1 MGIQCDECEQWF
13 HVRPDCCNLSHEI
26 YEILANSSCS
36 WICPLCGL
44 PNFSDSFFDNSLHS
58 LCSSNSFDPLNDC
71 DAEVP
76 PLQANRKQ
84 APTKTSRHFKPN
96 PNTRKLTCLVINC
109 RSLKNKI
116 ADITAVIDEHKPD
129 VILGNESWLNP
140 EITSSEIFT
149 EGYTVFR
156 KNRVEGQIGGGV
168 FQAIKGDI
176 IATHRVDLDTDCE
189 IIWSQCKTA
198 GRRSKSLFLASLYRP
213 HAHDVKSLDELGASL
228 LKLGDKLHKH
238 DVIVAGDFNA
248 PNISWDNLEVP
259 TSPSSS
265 SSRKLI
271 ELTQEFNLMQF
282 VKEPT
287 RRKGNSSNTL
297 DLVLSN
303 RPDIICNVSVEP
315 GISDHDIVLFT
326 LKLSC
331 LKKTICQAQN
341 LHQKAA

>member
-1 MGIQCDECEQWF
+1 M
-13 HVRPDCCNLSHEI
+13 
-26 YEILANSSCS
+26 
-36 WICPLCGL
+36 
-44 PNFSDSFFDNSLHS
+44 
-58 LCSSNSFDPLNDC
+58 
-71 DAEVP
+71 
-76 PLQANRKQ
+76 
-84 APTKTSRHFKPN
+84 
-96 PNTRKLTCLVINC
+96 TCLVINC

-116 ADITAVIDEHKPD
+116 TDIAAVIDEHKPD

-140 EITSSEIFT
+140 EITSSEIFP

-156 KNRVEGQIGGGV
+156 KDRVEGQIGGGV

-189 IIWSQCKTA
+189 IIWSQCQTA
-198 GRRSKSLFLASLYRP
+198 GRRSKSLFLASFYRP

-271 ELTQEFNLMQF
+271 ELTQE
-282 VKEPT
+282 
-287 RRKGNSSNTL
+287 
-297 DLVLSN
+297 
-303 RPDIICNVSVEP
+303 
-315 GISDHDIVLFT
+315 
-326 LKLSC
+326 
-331 LKKTICQAQN
+331 
-341 LHQKAA
+341 

>member
-1 MGIQCDECEQWF
+1 MLTWTQIAKSSG
-13 HVRPDCCNLSHEI
+13 
-26 YEILANSSCS
+26 ANAKRLDGDLNHSS
-36 WICPLCGL
+36 
-44 PNFSDSFFDNSLHS
+44 
-58 LCSSNSFDPLNDC
+58 
-71 DAEVP
+71 
-76 PLQANRKQ
+76 
-84 APTKTSRHFKPN
+84 
-96 PNTRKLTCLVINC
+96 
-109 RSLKNKI
+109 
-116 ADITAVIDEHKPD
+116 
-129 VILGNESWLNP
+129 
-140 EITSSEIFT
+140 
-149 EGYTVFR
+149 
-156 KNRVEGQIGGGV
+156 
-168 FQAIKGDI
+168 
-176 IATHRVDLDTDCE
+176 
-189 IIWSQCKTA
+189 
-198 GRRSKSLFLASLYRP
+198 LASFYRP
-213 HAHDVKSLDELGASL
+213 HAHDVKSLNELGASL

-303 RPDIICNVSVEP
+303 RPDII
-315 GISDHDIVLFT
+315 VLFT

-331 LKKTICQAQN
+331 HKKTICQAQN